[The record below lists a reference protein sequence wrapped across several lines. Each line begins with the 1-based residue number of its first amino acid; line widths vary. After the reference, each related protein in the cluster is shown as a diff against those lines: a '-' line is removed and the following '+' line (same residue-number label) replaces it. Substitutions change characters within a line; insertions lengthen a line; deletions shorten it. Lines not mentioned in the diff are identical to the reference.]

1 MPGQMTNDER
11 EFYDSTGPQMQ
22 DRAAESPIGNAPPL
36 HHDATQAAISAAD
49 VATATPANERPLDIP
64 LINGWVLGHQDALWK
79 GETTW
84 WPVLMYNGERWDAIG
99 PEKAA
104 MLRALAG
111 RIQELEAS
119 NSRQAGIF
127 STERTAHAAAIR
139 RSLELE
145 AELDLTKRLLK
156 GSHDATLAITESW
169 DQAETRS
176 RELEAALRAVEWVN
190 WGHQVTVPPESYRC
204 MACGA
209 HAWQGHAPECSV
221 GRALAGGTP

>member
-1 MPGQMTNDER
+1 MTQTHDER
-11 EFYDSTGPQMQ
+11 EFYNSTGPRMQ
-22 DRAAESPIGNAPPL
+22 DATTTTPP
-36 HHDATQAAISAAD
+36 S
-49 VATATPANERPLDIP
+49 ERPQDVP

-84 WPVLMYNGERWDAIG
+84 WPVLMYNGEMWDAIG
-99 PEKAA
+99 PEKAD

-139 RSLELE
+139 RTLELE
-145 AELDLTKRLLK
+145 AELDLTKGLLK
-156 GSHDATLAITESW
+156 GSRAANLALTESW

-190 WGHQVTVPPESYRC
+190 WGHQVTVPPEFYRC

-209 HAWQGHAPECSV
+209 QAWQGHYPECSV
-221 GRALAGGTP
+221 GLALAGVTP